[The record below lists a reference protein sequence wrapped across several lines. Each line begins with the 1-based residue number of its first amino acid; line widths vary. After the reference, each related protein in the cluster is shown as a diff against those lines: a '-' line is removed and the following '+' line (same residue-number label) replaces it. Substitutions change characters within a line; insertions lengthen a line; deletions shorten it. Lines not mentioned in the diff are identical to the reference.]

1 MSGCPFLGGCSWSVE
16 PMMSLRTPQ
25 FSAQGATWEAP
36 QCHHTKCRASEN
48 VRLKGHVVL
57 ALQKVKLK
65 IIGYQYWIILV
76 QTCLKY

>member
-1 MSGCPFLGGCSWSVE
+1 MILSGCPFLGGCSWSVE
-16 PMMSLRTPQ
+16 PMVSLRTPQ

-48 VRLKGHVVL
+48 VRLKLGHAVL

-65 IIGYQYWIILV
+65 IIGYQYWY
-76 QTCLKY
+76 KHA